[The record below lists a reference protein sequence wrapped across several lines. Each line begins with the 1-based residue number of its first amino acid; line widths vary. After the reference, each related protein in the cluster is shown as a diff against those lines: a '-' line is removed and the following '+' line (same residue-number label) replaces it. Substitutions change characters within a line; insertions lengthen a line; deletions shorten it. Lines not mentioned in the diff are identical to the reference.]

1 MSDAHQS
8 PLLLFPLKSTEEVDL
23 GSAVRSLIANS
34 YGEEPKKYAEQTSQ
48 LNRARQDAVR
58 GAASDAT
65 GRDLLFKWF
74 HMLEMLEL
82 RFPELRV
89 PFPWKD
95 AFTQKAIS
103 QSSLAYEK
111 ASIIFNIA
119 ATLSSLASSQPRMP
133 GNAEGLKRAYTALR
147 QAAGMLSYINEN
159 FLHAPSTDMSKD
171 VVKCLVGITL
181 AQASEVFLEKTI
193 EEKKGPGLIAKLA
206 SQTATAYTALVEDS
220 REHLTKGIFERSWTY
235 LIQVKAKHFTSVM
248 HYYKALA
255 DDAAGS
261 HGACLV
267 RLTVAETAAKE
278 ARNLLTTFSAAA
290 AATATADR
298 PSLPTDAGSALT
310 AVVNAQVT
318 RCAERK
324 ETAVKDNDLIYHDIL
339 PSESS
344 LPAVDKLVAATP
356 IAIQEIFAAPEVQRV
371 IGPDLFQNL
380 VPLGVHEKASLYS
393 EEKAKI
399 ARAESERHDIATGEL
414 QATLEYL
421 GLPGSLK
428 KYRAIAQGSGSGA
441 MLDSLADPGAE
452 VMRWSNEEAEGGGGR
467 GADGLGVGAAG
478 IDSALNRIESIK
490 TQAAKTIDDALA
502 ELDNENRECEKQRV
516 RFGHKWSQEPSLKQ
530 TKDMRQSL
538 RENKEAMQQAS
549 QNDAQIGELWRSI
562 RSDIQLLVSGRDA
575 LEGAFAAALTGQTGL
590 YGGAGAQTSLIDVS
604 ADEEQ
609 ASEADVAAV
618 KAKLSQIDEA
628 LTKLNKI
635 KKERSEVLADL
646 KEKIQTDDISQV
658 LVLNRRAQ
666 NVDASIF
673 AAELEKFKPH
683 QNRIAVS
690 LHHQQALLGEIET
703 AFKELSE
710 LPASKAAGARWD
722 EKEKARNQLV
732 ARLRRARDSNAQV
745 RAGVAKGV
753 QFYSDL
759 EEIVRETKS
768 RVNRFC
774 TDRRTERT
782 RLASELEWEEKGS
795 DTRAAAG
802 SADRL
807 ASSMAGLSGL
817 GQPSGA
823 GGPPPPPPPHRQTS
837 YGGSYPAGPQEVRS
851 PGPPPPPLPQQQSYQ
866 QAPAGGASAHDPYQS
881 MFSTGPFGDT
891 RASPAPPVAQQRGTP
906 YGQLGYGSEAHAQ
919 PPRAASGGLP
929 PPPQQFQA
937 SFSPAPTSPSQ
948 ARYTS
953 PPPPPPAQHSYG
965 QHPPQHG
972 GYGQAPP
979 SGPGYGGYGQQEYA
993 SPPPQ
998 SPSHYGGYGAQNA
1011 GYGQHGQG
1019 YGQPPP
1025 PQPQHQGYGA
1035 PQHGYAPP
1043 PNANR
1048 PPPPPPQQGQY
1059 QQQHGGYGSYQPPY

>member
-1 MSDAHQS
+1 MQLDRTAHALCVLPWQRQQRRRRAIFS
-8 PLLLFPLKSTEEVDL
+8 PH
-23 GSAVRSLIANS
+23 SAPQPPPQPQPIA
-34 YGEEPKKYAEQTSQ
+34 
-48 LNRARQDAVR
+48 R
-58 GAASDAT
+58 
-65 GRDLLFKWF
+65 
-74 HMLEMLEL
+74 
-82 RFPELRV
+82 RF
-89 PFPWKD
+89 
-95 AFTQKAIS
+95 
-103 QSSLAYEK
+103 
-111 ASIIFNIA
+111 
-119 ATLSSLASSQPRMP
+119 
-133 GNAEGLKRAYTALR
+133 
-147 QAAGMLSYINEN
+147 
-159 FLHAPSTDMSKD
+159 
-171 VVKCLVGITL
+171 
-181 AQASEVFLEKTI
+181 
-193 EEKKGPGLIAKLA
+193 
-206 SQTATAYTALVEDS
+206 
-220 REHLTKGIFERSWTY
+220 
-235 LIQVKAKHFTSVM
+235 
-248 HYYKALA
+248 
-255 DDAAGS
+255 
-261 HGACLV
+261 
-267 RLTVAETAAKE
+267 
-278 ARNLLTTFSAAA
+278 
-290 AATATADR
+290 
-298 PSLPTDAGSALT
+298 PTDAGSALT
-310 AVVNAQVT
+310 AIVNAQVT

-549 QNDAQIGELWRSI
+549 QNDAQIGGLWRSI

-759 EEIVRETKS
+759 EEIVRKPRAESTASARIAGRRGRGWRRNSSGRRRDPTRGPPRVARIDWRRRWRIERLGPAVRCGWSAPAPASAQADELWRQLPSGSSGGALAGATSAASAAAAVVSASAGGRRICS
-768 RVNRFC
+768 RPLPVHVLNWAV
-774 TDRRTERT
+774 RRHA
-782 RLASELEWEEKGS
+782 RLAC
-795 DTRAAAG
+795 A
-802 SADRL
+802 
-807 ASSMAGLSGL
+807 ASSPTARHAVRPAWL
-817 GQPSGA
+817 
-823 GGPPPPPPPHRQTS
+823 RQ
-837 YGGSYPAGPQEVRS
+837 
-851 PGPPPPPLPQQQSYQ
+851 
-866 QAPAGGASAHDPYQS
+866 
-881 MFSTGPFGDT
+881 
-891 RASPAPPVAQQRGTP
+891 
-906 YGQLGYGSEAHAQ
+906 
-919 PPRAASGGLP
+919 
-929 PPPQQFQA
+929 
-937 SFSPAPTSPSQ
+937 
-948 ARYTS
+948 
-953 PPPPPPAQHSYG
+953 
-965 QHPPQHG
+965 
-972 GYGQAPP
+972 
-979 SGPGYGGYGQQEYA
+979 
-993 SPPPQ
+993 
-998 SPSHYGGYGAQNA
+998 
-1011 GYGQHGQG
+1011 
-1019 YGQPPP
+1019 
-1025 PQPQHQGYGA
+1025 
-1035 PQHGYAPP
+1035 
-1043 PNANR
+1043 
-1048 PPPPPPQQGQY
+1048 
-1059 QQQHGGYGSYQPPY
+1059 